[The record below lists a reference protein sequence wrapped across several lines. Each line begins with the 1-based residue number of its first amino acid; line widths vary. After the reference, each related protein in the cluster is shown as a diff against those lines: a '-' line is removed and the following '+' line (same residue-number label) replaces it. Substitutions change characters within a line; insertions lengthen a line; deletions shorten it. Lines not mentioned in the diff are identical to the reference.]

1 MLVRSYLSSVSYTF
15 PSQDMPRNM
24 PVKCCF
30 QLVISLEIDKINGK
44 LAVLLHL
51 RACIKLYIGNDYYF
65 YLTVTKNQWTTESS
79 FTCLFAGILL
89 IKEY

>member
-1 MLVRSYLSSVSYTF
+1 MLVRGYSSSVSYTF

-30 QLVISLEIDKINGK
+30 QLVISLETDKIIGK

-51 RACIKLYIGNDYYF
+51 GAYIKLYIANYYYF
-65 YLTVTKNQWTTESS
+65 YLLVTKNSFMTTEST
-79 FTCLFAGILL
+79 FI
-89 IKEY
+89 